1 MALSKE
7 EHMDHFFY
15 EFRANEKV
23 QELME
28 SGLRDQAL
36 HRSGAFN
43 EQVSAGGM
51 RLSLG
56 LLIGLG
62 IVVALM
68 IR

>member
-1 MALSKE
+1 
-7 EHMDHFFY
+7 MDHFFY

-23 QELME
+23 QDLIE
-28 SGLRDQAL
+28 SGIRSQAL
-36 HRSGAFN
+36 HRSGAFKTPL
-43 EQVSAGGM
+43 SAGGM

-62 IVVALM
+62 FVVALI